1 MKQVVTYV
9 FVLIISLIGLKSTF
23 ATQHIIL
30 AQGTTIPTDI
40 FVPQVTYAVVGDTIV
55 WVWVDGTHTT
65 ESVTIPPGAASF
77 NAFLDSGAD
86 TFIYVLTV
94 PGTYYFDCHA
104 SIGGHG
110 MDGYIE
116 VSAIQGIE
124 NNGMGKDYSVYPNP
138 FSEELVVR
146 SEGLDEIK
154 VYNLVG
160 KQVLSID
167 VISDHTVINTKEL
180 PKGFYFVSLLRI
192 GETIQTKKL
201 TKR

>member
-1 MKQVVTYV
+1 
-9 FVLIISLIGLKSTF
+9 
-23 ATQHIIL
+23 
-30 AQGTTIPTDI
+30 
-40 FVPQVTYAVVGDTIV
+40 
-55 WVWVDGTHTT
+55 
-65 ESVTIPPGAASF
+65 
-77 NAFLDSGAD
+77 
-86 TFIYVLTV
+86 
-94 PGTYYFDCHA
+94 
-104 SIGGHG
+104 

-124 NNGMGKDYSVYPNP
+124 NNGIGQDYSVYPNP

-160 KQVLSID
+160 KLVLSID
-167 VISDHTVINTKEL
+167 VISDRTVINTKEL